1 MHSNRVQGFL
11 VFHAFGGG
19 TGSGFTSLLME
30 KITASYGKMARLE
43 FAIYPSPQVRKSRAY
58 TKDHFCHRWPQLL
71 WSHTTP
77 SYRPIQAL
85 SQSMSVSLWTT
96 RFIGFPVFWN
106 LTMSDVRGPFVQCPG
121 HLRDLQEESS
131 SGQANIH

>member
-1 MHSNRVQGFL
+1 MHLNRVQGFL

-58 TKDHFCHRWPQLL
+58 TKAFGTFFVIDGPGYCGA
-71 WSHTTP
+71 
-77 SYRPIQAL
+77 IQ
-85 SQSMSVSLWTT
+85 
-96 RFIGFPVFWN
+96 R
-106 LTMSDVRGPFVQCPG
+106 
-121 HLRDLQEESS
+121 HLIDPYKP
-131 SGQANIH
+131 